1 MSCVLICACAL
12 IAIVLRAVWEQNSTE
27 KSGEEQVNFCVYHY
41 FRLK

>member
-27 KSGEEQVNFCVYHY
+27 KIRRGAGQFLCVSL
-41 FRLK
+41 F